1 VKSCFECLLS
11 KLVGMKKGCLIV
23 ALAIIGLASVG
34 LVYYFMVQNEKD
46 PVVYESV
53 KTKVDDIVKKAV
65 ASGSIKPRKEVNIK
79 PQVSGVIDKLY
90 VEAGDMVKKGQKLAL
105 IKLIPS
111 EVNINSAKSNL
122 ELAKIRY
129 ADALREE
136 ARQRTVS
143 SQKLDVQQAEAN
155 YSLASKELIRQR
167 SLHEQGVISDQDLQG
182 FELDAEIKKNT
193 LDNMKISSKN
203 NLASSEIDVELRKQE
218 LEAANNNLQ
227 LLREGKTANSRQVS
241 NVVTSTMD
249 GMVLDV
255 PVEEGSSVIERN
267 NFNEGTNIAIVAD
280 MGSLIFEGSIDESE
294 VGKLKIGM
302 PLVLKVGAID
312 GEEFVGILEFIS
324 PKGTVEEGTVN
335 FKIKADIKNANSN
348 TFLRAGYSANADIIL
363 EKHEQVITI
372 NERDIEFKDDKA
384 YVEVEI
390 GDQEYEEKEISIGL
404 SDGVLIEVIS
414 GLDTT
419 TMIKKRIDE
428 GASN

>member
-1 VKSCFECLLS
+1 
-11 KLVGMKKGCLIV
+11 MKKGCLIV
-23 ALAIIGLASVG
+23 SLVIIGLASVG
-34 LVYYFMVQNEKD
+34 LVYYFMVQNKKD

-53 KTKVDDIVKKAV
+53 KPKIDDIVKKAV

-79 PQVSGVIDKLY
+79 PQVSGVIEKLY
-90 VEAGDMVKKGQKLAL
+90 VEAGEIVTKGQKLAL

-129 ADALREE
+129 TDALREVE
-136 ARQRTVS
+136 RQRSVNS
-143 SQKLDVQQAEAN
+143 LKLDVQQADAN
-155 YSLASKELIRQR
+155 FNLASKELVRQK
-167 SLHEQGVISDQDLQG
+167 SLHEQGVISDQDLQR
-182 FELDAEIKKNT
+182 FELDAELKKNT
-193 LDNMKISSKN
+193 LDNVKISSKN

-227 LLREGKTANSRQVS
+227 LLREGKTSNSRQVS

-280 MGSLIFEGSIDESE
+280 MGSLIFEGNIDESE

-312 GEEFVGILEFIS
+312 GEEFAGVLEFIS

-335 FKIKADIKNANSN
+335 FKIKADIKNENSN

-363 EKHEQVITI
+363 EKREQVITI
-372 NERDIEFKDDKA
+372 NERDIVFKDDKA

-390 GDQEYEEKEISIGL
+390 GDQEYEEKEISTGL
-404 SDGVLIEVIS
+404 SDGVLIEVTS

-419 TMIKKRIDE
+419 IMIKKKMDE
-428 GASN
+428 GAGN